1 MLKKLVTPFF
11 LVSFLI
17 LGFAGYSAFATN
29 EKPVVP
35 SEPQSMMNTKTATFA
50 GGCFWCM
57 EPPFEKLAGVQKVI
71 SGYTGGDRQNPTYKA
86 VARGLT
92 KHVEAV
98 QVHYDPEKISYK
110 DLLEVFWRS
119 IDPTD
124 DGGQFV
130 DRGTQYVSGI
140 FVHDEEQNRLAHQS
154 KTALAESR
162 RFNKKIV
169 TPIIEAKE
177 FYPAE
182 EYHQD
187 FYKKSPVHYNVYR
200 YGSGRDQ
207 FLDKVWGAER
217 NYQPMKVS
225 MKMAEKF
232 SKPSD
237 QELKEKLTALQ
248 YKVTQNEGT
257 ERPYSNK
264 YWDHKKP
271 GIYVDIVSG
280 EPLFSSLDKYKSGTG
295 WPSFTR
301 PLVEKNMVTRTDT
314 SFFGKRTELRSAL
327 ADSHLGHLF
336 DDGPAP
342 TGLRYCINSAAL
354 RFIPV
359 EKLAEEGYAE
369 YAAMFPKK

>member
-29 EKPVVP
+29 EKQVVP

-98 QVHYDPEKISYK
+98 QIYYDPEQISYK

-140 FVHDEEQNRLAHQS
+140 FVQDEEQKRLAHQS
-154 KTALAESR
+154 KKNLEASK

>member
-71 SGYTGGDRQNPTYKA
+71 SGYTGGDRKNPTYKA

-98 QVHYDPEKISYK
+98 QVHYDPEQISYK

-140 FVHDEEQNRLAHQS
+140 FVQDEEQNRLAHQS
-154 KTALAESR
+154 KKNLEASK

>member
-1 MLKKLVTPFF
+1 MTKN
-11 LVSFLI
+11 LI
-17 LGFAGYSAFATN
+17 ASLIIISLFILTLEGFDAFATD
-29 EKPVVP
+29 EKPGAQ
-35 SEPQSMMNTKTATFA
+35 PQSMMNIKTATFA

-71 SGYTGGDRQNPTYKA
+71 SGYTGGDRKNPTYKA

-98 QVHYDPEKISYK
+98 QVHYDPAQITYQ

-130 DRGTQYVSGI
+130 DRGTQYVTGI
-140 FVHDEEQNRLAHQS
+140 FVQDEEQKRLA
-154 KTALAESR
+154 AESKMNLEKSQ

-169 TPIIEAKE
+169 TPIIQAKE

-182 EYHQD
+182 DYHQD
-187 FYKKSPVHYNVYR
+187 FYKKSPIHYKTYR

-207 FLDKVWGAER
+207 FIDRVWGEAR
-217 NYQPMKVS
+217 NYKPMKVS
-225 MKMAEKF
+225 MKGGAEF

-237 QELKEKLTALQ
+237 RELKKGLTALQ
-248 YKVTQNEGT
+248 YEITQNNGT
-257 ERPYSNK
+257 ERPYNNK
-264 YWDHKKP
+264 YWDNKRS
-271 GIYVDIVSG
+271 GIYVDVVSG

-301 PLVEKNMVTRTDT
+301 PLVVKNIVTRTDT
-314 SFFGKRTELRSAL
+314 SFFVERTELRSAN

-354 RFIPV
+354 RFVPA
-359 EKLAEEGYAE
+359 EKLEEEGYAK
-369 YAAMFPKK
+369 YTALFSNL